1 VGGSFV
7 SSDDSDTSF
16 ILPPGTASNFSDG
29 LVNTGYLNL
38 ALTANNATI
47 ESAIFLECDGCWFLF
62 NFLIKFFCRYGMVE
76 TIVVVT
82 AADGELKSIPIS
94 NAQGT
99 TVSIAMQVW
108 GVFFS
113 PLEYLPY
120 LTLFCQ
126 IPQYVIGGVA
136 EVLFA
141 VTGFEFVFREAPD
154 TLRAVLM
161 SLFLV
166 TDAVGNIIIIV
177 IAQVHIGT
185 ASTKFFFYAGQ
196 MAVVVFVFVF
206 LASRYT
212 YRATREAIAQGKKEP
227 KVSHAA
233 CACTSASG
241 TASSDV

>member
-1 VGGSFV
+1 
-7 SSDDSDTSF
+7 
-16 ILPPGTASNFSDG
+16 
-29 LVNTGYLNL
+29 
-38 ALTANNATI
+38 
-47 ESAIFLECDGCWFLF
+47 
-62 NFLIKFFCRYGMVE
+62 MVE

-82 AADGELKSIPIS
+82 AANGKLESIPIS

-99 TVSIAMQVW
+99 TVSIALQVW
-108 GVFFS
+108 FGVFFS
-113 PLEYLPY
+113 CLQQLPTF
-120 LTLFCQ
+120 LQQ

-185 ASTKFFFYAGQ
+185 ASTKFFFYI
-196 MAVVVFVFVF
+196 
-206 LASRYT
+206 LS
-212 YRATREAIAQGKKEP
+212 
-227 KVSHAA
+227 
-233 CACTSASG
+233 
-241 TASSDV
+241 